1 MKQQQLSLR
10 SILLCMVPVGLAL
23 CVMRVTLAMSLPFL
37 VALFIVCAI
46 SGGLVGYSVFGRR
59 GAVLGAAAAGAAGI
73 ALLIGVFLA
82 LRT

>member
-10 SILLCMVPVGLAL
+10 SILLWMVPIGMAL
-23 CVMRVTLAMSLPFL
+23 CVMRVTLMMSLPFL
-37 VALFIVCAI
+37 VALFTVCAV

-59 GAVLGAAAAGAAGI
+59 GAVLGAAAAGTAGV
-73 ALLIGVFLA
+73 ALLIGVFLV